1 MVEHRV
7 IKSEGLGFYSSWA
20 LEILPR
26 PTSNDMTTNH
36 LSKQE
41 PSITRVCYAI
51 DLLTCSFGFRACYLS
66 LNPFN
71 YEHNR
76 RRGSYRVHNKKITL
90 ACKPCSICP
99 ICLRNAALGI
109 CAICTQTVFHSWSSC
124 TSESLSFWAKR
135 GRYCPSSL
143 GRRKLWWN
151 TNIGAIPFLW
161 SELRFSICK

>member
-1 MVEHRV
+1 MQHECRLRSLKSSLSLKRVSVAWWQSTGSKNPKVQGSIPHEHLR
-7 IKSEGLGFYSSWA
+7 F
-20 LEILPR
+20 LPR

-66 LNPFN
+66 LNSFN

-109 CAICTQTVFHSWSSC
+109 CAICTQTVFHS
-124 TSESLSFWAKR
+124 
-135 GRYCPSSL
+135 
-143 GRRKLWWN
+143 
-151 TNIGAIPFLW
+151 
-161 SELRFSICK
+161 